1 MAIIL
6 ENRRHIV
13 DINKKNRR
21 KKSKFTAVL
30 NMDDDETKITL
41 KIESE
46 VDGVIENFVDEDV
59 DYYELILKPVKAQQ
73 PPQEEKDEDNL

>member
-21 KKSKFTAVL
+21 KKSKYTAVL
-30 NMDDDETKITL
+30 NLDDDEVKITV

-46 VDGVIENFVDEDV
+46 VDGVIENLIDEDV

-73 PPQEEKDEDNL
+73 PPQQHQEEEEQ